1 MKKIILIFVC
11 VSCLAIPHVLAK
23 TGQVDY
29 TILSGGVESFPAT
42 VYGNPYSGNYRSI
55 LEIAPEIDGLKG
67 VRLPVDKQGNLKAT
81 RLQLKFSQSA
91 KLLLGITVPSGQ
103 TSAASL
109 LAKLDFHKGKVSLK
123 PVLLNALSITE
134 LRAMD
139 VYEVRYA
146 AGEQELTIP
155 ENPGF
160 HLAILG
166 VVSSGKKIAY
176 RDVKLQDQEDYEA
189 FYMDGFVD
197 NNPLFAVVGGQDQP
211 VINVGSD
218 GTEEIPGGFE
228 AGSVVKVNGVYH
240 MFPTERTGAPDMP
253 ASYDRVK
260 TRIGHW
266 TSSDAIRWTRQTPI
280 IESSG
285 VYAVVPEDN
294 PMNDRRSAIWSFNAV
309 FSEENNRWYGY
320 YLAYTTDKDVQPNH
334 SFGRIWR
341 CESQISGKEGIGGPY
356 KDMGIIVEP
365 GLDSQLWEGRQGV
378 ASFYPFKVENNWY
391 GFISGAY
398 PFLTKEDYPL
408 HGGKK
413 KMAWYVGLAQSKTME
428 GPWTRM
434 GEDINPLTCIHP
446 TFCENP
452 IVSQLSNGLY
462 IAMFDGGPSYLKLPN
477 KIAYTLSKDG
487 VNWTRARYIA
497 IDSKVN
503 KWWMTMRTPLCL
515 IPEGDEVYTIVYTAW
530 VHDDTSDNPNA
541 KTRFNPVGMVKVKI
555 DNRVL
560 DEIAKRL

>member
-1 MKKIILIFVC
+1 MKKIRLILA
-11 VSCLAIPHVLAK
+11 CLFCLTIQYASAK
-23 TGQVDY
+23 PGQVDY
-29 TILSGGVESFPAT
+29 TILSAGGESFPTT

-55 LEIAPEIDGLKG
+55 LEIAPEVTGLKG

-81 RLQLKFSQSA
+81 RLQLKFNQSV
-91 KLLLGITVPSGQ
+91 KLLLGVAGPSGQ
-103 TSAASL
+103 TFDASM
-109 LAKLDFHKGKVSLK
+109 LAKLDFHKGKVSSK

-134 LRAMD
+134 LPAMD
-139 VYEVRYA
+139 VYEVRYP

-160 HLAILG
+160 HIAVLG
-166 VVSSGKKIAY
+166 AVSSGKKIAY
-176 RDVKLQDQEDYEA
+176 RDVKLPDQEDYEA
-189 FYMDGFVD
+189 FYIDGFVND
-197 NNPLFAVVGGQDQP
+197 TPLFTVVGGQDQP
-211 VINVGSD
+211 VINVGSP
-218 GTEEIPGGFE
+218 GTEEILGGFE
-228 AGSVVKVNGVYH
+228 AGSVVRVNGVYH

-253 ASYDRVK
+253 MSHDRVK

-266 TSSDAIRWTRQTPI
+266 TSPDAICWTRQTPI
-280 IESSG
+280 IESTG
-285 VYAVVPEDN
+285 VYAIVHEDN

-341 CESQISGKEGIGGPY
+341 CESQVPGIEGIGGPY

-378 ASFYPFKVENNWY
+378 ASFYPFKVKDHWY

-413 KMAWYVGLAQSKTME
+413 KMAWYVGLAQSETME

-434 GEDINPLTCIHP
+434 GEDVNPLTCIHP

-452 IVSQLSNGLY
+452 IVSQLPNGLY

-487 VNWTRARYIA
+487 VNWTRAHYLA
-497 IDSKVN
+497 IDSTVN

-515 IPEGDEVYTIVYTAW
+515 IPEGDDVYTIVYTAW

-555 DNRVL
+555 DNKVL
-560 DEIAKRL
+560 DEIAKGL